1 MDIEFGLLTAA
12 ELSLRIGSGTVDPR
26 LGNGMYPEGRLIA
39 TRECGSKLINARSE
53 SILDKPS
60 FRKAAVKRR
69 ALVPAEGC
77 YEWQKTEDGKKLP
90 VQDQPGHDFDDRFQ
104 TLGADIVGRDGT
116 EQEAGAP
123 AVAR

>member
-1 MDIEFGLLTAA
+1 MRFEVDQ
-12 ELSLRIGSGTVDPR
+12 RPQRVDP
-26 LGNGMYPEGRLIA
+26 GQAIVPQGRRQ
-39 TRECGSKLINARSE
+39 TPG
-53 SILDKPS
+53 
-60 FRKAAVKRR
+60 
-69 ALVPAEGC
+69 LVPAEGC